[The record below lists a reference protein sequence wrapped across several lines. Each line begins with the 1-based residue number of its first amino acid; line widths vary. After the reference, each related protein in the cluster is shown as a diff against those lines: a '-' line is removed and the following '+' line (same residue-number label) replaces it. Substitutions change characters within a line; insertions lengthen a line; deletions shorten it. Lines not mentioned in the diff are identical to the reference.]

1 MTSGFYNYLKLVK
14 NTTPYA
20 KRLDRL
26 SNRIFGEV
34 AKPTSDKSMRVV
46 TMFSE
51 QPMEQRPWVVPSY
64 YPRHVETH
72 ILMKNL
78 RSYGLFRDEHL
89 DFKEEIARLRV
100 LRGKGPPKKGEGKRS
115 KK

>member
-34 AKPTSDKSMRVV
+34 AKPTSDKSMRVSLTFNLCYIKEMSM
-46 TMFSE
+46 TM
-51 QPMEQRPWVVPSY
+51 
-64 YPRHVETH
+64 
-72 ILMKNL
+72 I
-78 RSYGLFRDEHL
+78 
-89 DFKEEIARLRV
+89 DFFHQGCDYV
-100 LRGKGPPKKGEGKRS
+100 Q
-115 KK
+115 